1 MASLDDLVTVVK
13 NGVVAVNALTAAL
26 DAFRAIYTKYVGDQ
40 TSIGISDSSLV
51 ATGPGRLVNVIISA
65 AAAGGT
71 IHDTSTVAG
80 ATTSNV
86 IYPIPNSTGLSQV
99 NVPFF
104 NGLVVK
110 PAATSI
116 VGVTYSEG

>member
-1 MASLDDLVTVVK
+1 MANIDDLVTVQK

-26 DAFRAIYTKYVGDQ
+26 DAFRVIYTYYVGNM
-40 TSIGISDSSLV
+40 TSVGITDSSLV
-51 ATGPGRLVNVIISA
+51 ATGPGRLVNLFVSV

-71 IHDTSTVAG
+71 VHDASTVAG
-80 ATTSNV
+80 ATASNV
-86 IYPIPNSTGLSQV
+86 IFPIPNATGITQI

-110 PAATSI
+110 PAAAST
-116 VGVTYSEG
+116 VGVTYSGG